1 MSLQALEWRKL
12 PVRTFQ
18 VSQSVSTV
26 LNTIYDMLTGSAYF
40 DGSTRVAGSG
50 SAWVNGGIFRT
61 GSNAEAVYCFPPEKT
76 ELTQSVIFA
85 GKQPNGASSS
95 AAPYLATY
103 ENTFLPGYLYGACV
117 KQGSSGSFTQWTGIY
132 PYGSASYST
141 GYATFTQ
148 QLSTISSTD
157 KITIYESK
165 EAIAVF
171 IYDTVAS
178 TNCGIIAGAIIDP
191 EQSSPT
197 SSFDAEADGRLYG
210 ILTSGTSGI
219 STVFFSN
226 ANSAYLYLN
235 QNVQSTP
242 NYGPRF
248 VVFTPS
254 VSPSQTTMGVVTEKN
269 YSNNGFY
276 VTRNYTSIS
285 GKFVNT
291 PLKCIR
297 NDSGTST
304 SYLGRL
310 RDITMTRNSMSGLT
324 IRDNATNTI
333 IGYTISAYDYSAN
346 ETILLN
352 HS

>member
-18 VSQSVSTV
+18 VTQSVSTV

-40 DGSTRVAGSG
+40 DGSSRVAGSG

-61 GSNAEAVYCFPPEKT
+61 GSNAEAVYCFPPVKT
-76 ELTQSVIFA
+76 EVTQSVIFA

-117 KQGSSGSFTQWTGIY
+117 EQGSSSSFTQWTGIH
-132 PYGSASYST
+132 PYGSSSFST

-148 QLSTISSTD
+148 QLSTVGSTD

-171 IYDTVAS
+171 VYDTVAS

-219 STVFFSN
+219 STEFLRN
-226 ANSAYLYLN
+226 LNSDRLFLT
-235 QNVQSTP
+235 QNIVSVPT
-242 NYGPRF
+242 YGPRF
-248 VVFTPS
+248 LVFAPS
-254 VSPSQTTMGVVTEKN
+254 ISPSQTTMGVATEKN
-269 YSNNGFY
+269 YYNNGFY

-291 PLKCIR
+291 PLKCVR
-297 NDSGTST
+297 NDTGVPS

-310 RDITMTRNSMSGLT
+310 RDITLTRHSMSGLT
-324 IRDNATNTI
+324 IRDNATNSI
-333 IGYTISAYDYSAN
+333 IGYTISAYDFSSN
-346 ETILLN
+346 DTILLN

>member
-1 MSLQALEWRKL
+1 
-12 PVRTFQ
+12 
-18 VSQSVSTV
+18 
-26 LNTIYDMLTGSAYF
+26 MLTGSAYF

-85 GKQPNGASSS
+85 GKHTSGASSS

-148 QLSTISSTD
+148 QLSTIGSTD

-171 IYDTVAS
+171 IYDTGAS

-210 ILTSGTSGI
+210 ILTNGTSGI
-219 STVFFSN
+219 DTSFFTRSN
-226 ANSAYLYLN
+226 SYLYYLT
-235 QNVQSTP
+235 QNVTNPS
-242 NYGPRF
+242 YGPRF
-248 VVFTPS
+248 LVFVPS
-254 VSPSQTTMGVVTEKN
+254 VSPSQTTMGVATEKN
-269 YSNNGFY
+269 YANNGFY
-276 VTRNYTSIS
+276 VTRNYTTLS
-285 GKFVNT
+285 GKFVDT
-291 PLKCIR
+291 PLKCVR

-310 RDITMTRNSMSGLT
+310 RDITMPRNSMSGLT

>member
-1 MSLQALEWRKL
+1 
-12 PVRTFQ
+12 
-18 VSQSVSTV
+18 
-26 LNTIYDMLTGSAYF
+26 MLTGSAYF
-40 DGSTRVAGSG
+40 DGSSRVAGSG
-50 SAWVNGGIFRT
+50 SAWDGGIFRT
-61 GSNAEAVYCFPPEKT
+61 GSNAEAVYCFPPVKT
-76 ELTQSVIFA
+76 EMTQSVIFA

-117 KQGSSGSFTQWTGIY
+117 KQGSSGSFTQWTSIH
-132 PYGSASYST
+132 PYGSSSYST

-148 QLSTISSTD
+148 QLSAISTTD

-165 EAIAVF
+165 EALAVF
-171 IYDTVAS
+171 IYDTAAS

-219 STVFFSN
+219 DTSFFTRSN
-226 ANSAYLYLN
+226 SYLYYLT
-235 QNVQSTP
+235 QNVTNPS
-242 NYGPRF
+242 YGPRF
-248 VVFTPS
+248 VVFRPS
-254 VSPSQTTMGVVTEKN
+254 ISPLQSTMGVATEKN
-269 YSNNGFY
+269 YANNGFY
-276 VTRNYTSIS
+276 VTRNYTSMS
-285 GKFVNT
+285 GKFVDT
-291 PLKCIR
+291 PLKCLR
-297 NDSGTST
+297 NDSGTPS

-324 IRDNATNTI
+324 IRDNATNI
-333 IGYTISAYDYSAN
+333 IVGHTISAYDYSAN
-346 ETILLN
+346 ETILLK

>member
-40 DGSTRVAGSG
+40 DGSSRVVGSG
-50 SAWVNGGIFRT
+50 SAWSGGIFRT
-61 GSNAEAVYCFPPEKT
+61 GSNAEAVYCFPPVKT
-76 ELTQSVIFA
+76 EMTQSVIFA

-171 IYDTVAS
+171 IYDTPAS

-210 ILTSGTSGI
+210 ILTNGTSGI
-219 STVFFSN
+219 DTSFFTRSN
-226 ANSAYLYLN
+226 SYLYYLT
-235 QNVQSTP
+235 QNVTNPS
-242 NYGPRF
+242 YGPRF
-248 VVFTPS
+248 LVFTPS
-254 VSPSQTTMGVVTEKN
+254 VSPSQTTMGVATEKN

-276 VTRNYTSIS
+276 ITRNYTTIS
-285 GKFVNT
+285 GKFVDT
-291 PLKCIR
+291 PLKCVR
-297 NDSGTST
+297 NDSGTPS

-324 IRDNATNTI
+324 IRDNATNNI

>member
-40 DGSTRVAGSG
+40 DGSSRVVGSG
-50 SAWVNGGIFRT
+50 SAWSGGIFRT
-61 GSNAEAVYCFPPEKT
+61 GSNAEAVYCFPPVKT
-76 ELTQSVIFA
+76 EMTQSVIFA

-141 GYATFTQ
+141 GYATFTP

-165 EAIAVF
+165 ETLAVF
-171 IYDTVAS
+171 IYDTVAN
-178 TNCGIIAGAIIDP
+178 TNNGIIAGAIIDP

-210 ILTSGTSGI
+210 ILTSGISGI
-219 STVFFSN
+219 STEFFRNVNSN
-226 ANSAYLYLN
+226 QLFLT
-235 QNVQSTP
+235 QNVISVP
-242 NYGPRF
+242 NYASRF
-248 VVFTPS
+248 LVFIPS
-254 VSPSQTTMGVVTEKN
+254 ISPPQSTMGVATEKN
-269 YSNNGFY
+269 YFNYGFY
-276 VTRNYTSIS
+276 ATRNYTSIS

-291 PLKCIR
+291 PLKCVR
-297 NDSGTST
+297 NDGGTPSA
-304 SYLGRL
+304 YLGRL
-310 RDITMTRNSMSGLT
+310 RDITMTRLSMSGLT
-324 IRDNATNTI
+324 IRDNATDSI
-333 IGYTISAYDYSAN
+333 VGYSISAYDYSTNDA
-346 ETILLN
+346 ILLK

>member
-1 MSLQALEWRKL
+1 
-12 PVRTFQ
+12 
-18 VSQSVSTV
+18 
-26 LNTIYDMLTGSAYF
+26 
-40 DGSTRVAGSG
+40 
-50 SAWVNGGIFRT
+50 
-61 GSNAEAVYCFPPEKT
+61 
-76 ELTQSVIFA
+76 
-85 GKQPNGASSS
+85 
-95 AAPYLATY
+95 
-103 ENTFLPGYLYGACV
+103 LPGYLYGACV

-132 PYGSASYST
+132 PYGSSSFST

-148 QLSTISSTD
+148 QLSTIGSTD
-157 KITIYESK
+157 KIAIYESK

-171 IYDTVAS
+171 IYDTGAS

-210 ILTSGTSGI
+210 ILTNGTSGI
-219 STVFFSN
+219 DTSFFTRSN
-226 ANSAYLYLN
+226 SYLYYLT
-235 QNVQSTP
+235 QNVTNPS
-242 NYGPRF
+242 YGPRF
-248 VVFTPS
+248 LVFTPS
-254 VSPSQTTMGVVTEKN
+254 VSPAYSTMGVATEKF
-269 YSNNGFY
+269 YANNGYY

-285 GKFVNT
+285 GKFVKT

-310 RDITMTRNSMSGLT
+310 RDITMPRNSMSGLT

>member
-18 VSQSVSTV
+18 VTQSVSTV

-40 DGSTRVAGSG
+40 DGSSRVAGSG

-61 GSNAEAVYCFPPEKT
+61 GSNAEAVYCFPPVKT
-76 ELTQSVIFA
+76 EMTQSVIFA

-117 KQGSSGSFTQWTGIY
+117 EQGSSSSFTQWTGIH
-132 PYGSASYST
+132 PYGSSSFST

-148 QLSTISSTD
+148 QLSSVGISD

-171 IYDTVAS
+171 VYDTVAS

-219 STVFFSN
+219 STAIFTNVS
-226 ANSAYLYLN
+226 SAQLYLT
-235 QNVQSTP
+235 QNVTNPS
-242 NYGPRF
+242 YGPRF
-248 VVFTPS
+248 LVFAPS
-254 VSPSQTTMGVVTEKN
+254 ISPSQTTMGVATEKN
-269 YSNNGFY
+269 YANNGFY

-291 PLKCIR
+291 PLKCVR
-297 NDSGTST
+297 NDSGTPT

-310 RDITMTRNSMSGLT
+310 RDITMTRNSISGLT
-324 IRDNATNTI
+324 IRDNATNSI
-333 IGYTISAYDYSAN
+333 IGYTVSATDFSSN

>member
-40 DGSTRVAGSG
+40 DGSSRVAGSG
-50 SAWVNGGIFRT
+50 SAWVNGGIFMT

-117 KQGSSGSFTQWTGIY
+117 KQGSSGSFTQWTGIH
-132 PYGSASYST
+132 PYGSSSYST

-148 QLSTISSTD
+148 QLSAISTTD

-165 EAIAVF
+165 EALAVF
-171 IYDTVAS
+171 VYDTVAS

-219 STVFFSN
+219 STVFYSN
-226 ANSAYLYLN
+226 VNSHNLFLG
-235 QNVQSTP
+235 QNVTNPS
-242 NYGPRF
+242 YGPRF
-248 VVFTPS
+248 VVFRPS
-254 VSPSQTTMGVVTEKN
+254 ISPPQSTMGVATEKN
-269 YSNNGFY
+269 YSGGGFY
-276 VTRNYTSIS
+276 VTRNYTSMS
-285 GKFVNT
+285 GKFVDT
-291 PLKCIR
+291 PLKCAR
-297 NDSGTST
+297 NDSGTPT

-324 IRDNATNTI
+324 IRDNATNI
-333 IGYTISAYDYSAN
+333 IVGHTISAFDYSAN